1 MRLDLR
7 KSSNAEVEP
16 RIRPRSQIDYEGIF
30 ILMIKLAEVG
40 IVRYLQIGVEP
51 RLKRPLELVE

>member
-1 MRLDLR
+1 MLRWNRGYALVVKLTMR
-7 KSSNAEVEP
+7 AF
-16 RIRPRSQIDYEGIF
+16 F